1 MSKKFLSVFLALVMA
16 FALFPITGAAEGDV
30 PEFSDMPVGGAG
42 EALQFAVDNGL
53 LNGYDGK
60 IMPYDPLTRAQMAA
74 IMARAFGATEKADVS
89 GYTDL
94 VGVDEWIV
102 DSMAKALK
110 MGIMQGYDNKMDPN
124 GYITREQAFVV
135 LARVLKLEPSATS
148 RKWYSDA
155 DELSEWAKGYVFTL
169 VNAGYITGT
178 GDTLNP
184 KDYITRADFAQLMY
198 NTVKQFI
205 NVPGEYTKVADGNV
219 VVNVPDVTLKNVTIN
234 GDLIVG
240 DGVGEGDLTLDN
252 VVVKGRMLVRGGG
265 IESIVIVG
273 GGVEGKVIVA
283 KADGNVRVV
292 VDGADV
298 EVVVIDDGK
307 NEVVIEGTVGAV
319 DINASDVPVAIRGG
333 KVGEVKVSCEG
344 SAVITVADDAEV
356 GSIAV
361 ADSAEGTSI
370 FVKGSVAEIETSA
383 ANTMVYGSGE
393 VGTVSVGSTA
403 DNTSVTTPNT
413 VINNGGASGVT
424 AAGGKEVPVVG
435 SVQNNATGTNI
446 VTSPAPSDGDETG
459 TTPTPTP
466 TPQPQPIPQV
476 PAGPVVV
483 PVYGVRIE
491 GTPKFGQVLTA
502 VVNPSSATVKYQWL
516 RSDNDGVNFE
526 EIEGATGRT
535 YTLTEKDVG
544 KYIKVKVTGVQFY
557 FGTAESTSF
566 GPVTAGEEPEPVVS
580 TYKFS
585 YEVPADVV
593 AGKEVVVPVTFKT
606 DVKGDIGYEG
616 VRFKFTAQ
624 GSGDVTF
631 KAKDSNNDEYTF
643 TNEGY
648 WGPPGGFD
656 LPAAYSATTEWTLVF
671 SEAGDYTIT
680 FSLIDA
686 DTEEVI
692 AGITAS
698 ADVTVKDPVQEALDR
713 LVAELDM
720 VVTDVENGFNA
731 RFDKDYIEVP
741 AVLSGYKI
749 DVLVELKEEL
759 PADARVT
766 ILYNGKPTAADKVA
780 VAGTE
785 IWLSDL
791 VLGGEPADFVSGDV
805 ATWTVLISGN
815 DDDVTVKGTIK
826 SIVSSDG
833 FVEEKVVLAEA
844 DFEFEAK
851 DSVAPELVSVDPEKA
866 TVELAHDETFVWTVQ
881 ASDEN
886 LYELEVDHNIADLP
900 EFSVYAS
907 EEDPYGGQ
915 GSAFAAA
922 GVTVDYD
929 AAEQKWTIDFGKAV
943 TDKIV
948 AKGGITFYLVIK
960 DEAGNQWGS
969 MYDVTDENTFVY
981 HISQP
986 DTLHLQIQL

>member
-1 MSKKFLSVFLALVMA
+1 MSKKFLSVFLAFVMA

-135 LARVLKLEPSATS
+135 LARALKLEPSAKS

-383 ANTMVYGSGE
+383 ANTMVYGNGE

-446 VTSPAPSDGDETG
+446 VTSPAPSDGGETG

-491 GTPKFGQVLTA
+491 GTPELRQVLTA

-516 RSDNDGVNFE
+516 RSDDNGVNFV
-526 EIEGATGRT
+526 EIDGATGRT
-535 YTLTEKDVG
+535 YTLTEEDVG

-566 GPVTAGEEPEPVVS
+566 GPV
-580 TYKFS
+580 
-585 YEVPADVV
+585 
-593 AGKEVVVPVTFKT
+593 
-606 DVKGDIGYEG
+606 
-616 VRFKFTAQ
+616 
-624 GSGDVTF
+624 
-631 KAKDSNNDEYTF
+631 
-643 TNEGY
+643 
-648 WGPPGGFD
+648 
-656 LPAAYSATTEWTLVF
+656 
-671 SEAGDYTIT
+671 
-680 FSLIDA
+680 
-686 DTEEVI
+686 
-692 AGITAS
+692 
-698 ADVTVKDPVQEALDR
+698 
-713 LVAELDM
+713 
-720 VVTDVENGFNA
+720 
-731 RFDKDYIEVP
+731 
-741 AVLSGYKI
+741 
-749 DVLVELKEEL
+749 
-759 PADARVT
+759 
-766 ILYNGKPTAADKVA
+766 
-780 VAGTE
+780 
-785 IWLSDL
+785 
-791 VLGGEPADFVSGDV
+791 
-805 ATWTVLISGN
+805 
-815 DDDVTVKGTIK
+815 
-826 SIVSSDG
+826 
-833 FVEEKVVLAEA
+833 
-844 DFEFEAK
+844 
-851 DSVAPELVSVDPEKA
+851 
-866 TVELAHDETFVWTVQ
+866 
-881 ASDEN
+881 
-886 LYELEVDHNIADLP
+886 ADLP
-900 EFSVYAS
+900 EHHIYEFKIEGALPFYTIQEELSDPKDSDFKNMKPVKLSIAVKKEGKNPYTGNVRVAPVNQDGLQLWARDTRGNWWDINKDGWGPQGGFKIDPEAVTYVYVIATKEFDDYITLKLIDVTGKYGDGAS
-907 EEDPYGGQ
+907 DNIIIEQQVYFKAVDTAYVSTYEEFIKAIDNAKVTKIVFTKDITTNKRIELINLTRQLTIDGNGHALKFTGDNTGWDSNYVLHVYNTTNWLTLKDIKITGGDAGLYVN
-915 GSAFAAA
+915 GSYVQLV
-922 GVTVDYD
+922 GTVDVSGN
-929 AAEQKWTIDFGKAV
+929 EF
-943 TDKIV
+943 
-948 AKGGITFYLVIK
+948 GGIEVSKGASHALVEPWLNVTNATICNESEIYVNNGTELKKNPTIWEDNIGTQNSKQRVIGGNFYIYYFDNGGKLQRFYIIDNANVSI
-960 DEAGNQWGS
+960 DNQ
-969 MYDVTDENTFVY
+969 E
-981 HISQP
+981 
-986 DTLHLQIQL
+986 

>member
-135 LARVLKLEPSATS
+135 LARALKLEPSATS

-219 VVNVPDVTLKNVTIN
+219 VVNVPDVTLKNVTIK

-446 VTSPAPSDGDETG
+446 VTSPAPSDGGETG

-491 GTPKFGQVLTA
+491 GTPELRQVLTA

-516 RSDNDGVNFE
+516 RSDDGVNFE

-535 YTLTEKDVG
+535 YTLTESDLG
-544 KYIKVKVTGVQFY
+544 MYIQVKVTGILPY
-557 FGTAESTSF
+557 FGTVQSAPVYLEKIIELVPAIGEGSYHKGQSFTSTVTLRSNYDIPEGLTTTVTLTDKSGAPVYLSTLLEYISLTTQVGDKEPSKTFLPPLNLSTFSYGGADGF
-566 GPVTAGEEPEPVVS
+566 GLFASEPQVTTIEGRVKLDAPVGTYIITTETKYQGETVATAVYTVHIEPVA
-580 TYKFS
+580 
-585 YEVPADVV
+585 EVANITDLNAALQIEDVQTIV
-593 AGKEVVVPVTFKT
+593 FLNDIISEDSPVEVRRTVTIDGNNKT
-606 DVKGDIGYEG
+606 LS
-616 VRFKFTAQ
+616 FT
-624 GSGDVTF
+624 GLF
-631 KAKDSNNDEYTF
+631 NNSNN
-643 TNEGY
+643 
-648 WGPPGGFD
+648 
-656 LPAAYSATTEWTLVF
+656 V
-671 SEAGDYTIT
+671 
-680 FSLIDA
+680 
-686 DTEEVI
+686 
-692 AGITAS
+692 
-698 ADVTVKDPVQEALDR
+698 
-713 LVAELDM
+713 
-720 VVTDVENGFNA
+720 
-731 RFDKDYIEVP
+731 
-741 AVLSGYKI
+741 
-749 DVLVELKEEL
+749 
-759 PADARVT
+759 
-766 ILYNGKPTAADKVA
+766 
-780 VAGTE
+780 
-785 IWLSDL
+785 
-791 VLGGEPADFVSGDV
+791 
-805 ATWTVLISGN
+805 N
-815 DDDVTVKGTIK
+815 DG
-826 SIVSSDG
+826 
-833 FVEEKVVLAEA
+833 
-844 DFEFEAK
+844 
-851 DSVAPELVSVDPEKA
+851 
-866 TVELAHDETFVWTVQ
+866 
-881 ASDEN
+881 
-886 LYELEVDHNIADLP
+886 
-900 EFSVYAS
+900 
-907 EEDPYGGQ
+907 
-915 GSAFAAA
+915 
-922 GVTVDYD
+922 
-929 AAEQKWTIDFGKAV
+929 
-943 TDKIV
+943 
-948 AKGGITFYLVIK
+948 LVIH
-960 DEAGNQWGS
+960 S
-969 MYDVTDENTFVY
+969 SNTVVKNR
-981 HISQP
+981 Q
-986 DTLHLQIQL
+986 